1 VSPNDAGSVRLPT
14 ERHPPFWLA
23 LFYETRNGV
32 SGAVAFPAP
41 VKRLLRGAALVLLLS
56 AALGVSAASAADRF
70 AEHGITFEYPSAW
83 VVTTEALSNGINPKY
98 RFAVSTTPVH
108 RTGQDLGPCL
118 AGIAKQIPETAV
130 LVYLR
135 EALGAD
141 RRASLP
147 NMQPRPRSFRLPTRA
162 DASLPCFGRG
172 GRWVPFRTGGRA
184 FYLGIYTGPN
194 ASSASIRAVERL
206 LKGLRI
212 AAR

>member
-1 VSPNDAGSVRLPT
+1 VT
-14 ERHPPFWLA
+14 
-23 LFYETRNGV
+23 
-32 SGAVAFPAP
+32 VA
-41 VKRLLRGAALVLLLS
+41 S
-56 AALGVSAASAADRF
+56 CVSAAEAAPDRF

-83 VVTTEALSNGINPKY
+83 FVTTEALSNGINPKY
-98 RFAVSTTPVH
+98 RFAVSTTPVR

-118 AGIAKQIPETAV
+118 SGIARQLPTTAV

-141 RRASLP
+141 RRASLR

-184 FYLGIYTGPN
+184 FYLGIYIGPK
-194 ASSASIRAVERL
+194 AAPASIRALGRL
-206 LKGLRI
+206 LNGMGI

>member
-1 VSPNDAGSVRLPT
+1 MT
-14 ERHPPFWLA
+14 
-23 LFYETRNGV
+23 
-32 SGAVAFPAP
+32 
-41 VKRLLRGAALVLLLS
+41 AALC
-56 AALGVSAASAADRF
+56 VSAAAAAADRF

-83 VVTTEALSNGINPKY
+83 FVTTEALSNGVNPRY
-98 RFAVSTTPVH
+98 RLAVSATPVR

-118 AGIAKQIPETAV
+118 AGIAKQLPKTAV

-172 GRWVPFRTGGRA
+172 GRWVPFRAGGRA
-184 FYLGIYTGPN
+184 FYLGIYIGPK
-194 ASSASIRAVERL
+194 ASPASVRALERL
-206 LKGLRI
+206 LNGLKI
-212 AAR
+212 APR